1 MTTLF
6 RSAIVIVAILSSAS
20 ATMAAS
26 RGSQLIDQSQPYGG
40 FDPNS
45 PEGTRAF
52 WDYQSRRGN

>member
-20 ATMAAS
+20 ATMAAPRS
-26 RGSQLIDQSQPYGG
+26 SQLIDQSQPYGG

-45 PEGTRAF
+45 PDGNRAF
-52 WDYQSRRGN
+52 WDYQSRRGR